1 MNDDNIYAKY
11 FFAGL
16 KPELDLTVSEW
27 ADKHRILTSIS
38 SSEPGPWQTDR
49 TPYLK
54 IYIKACGIG

>member
-38 SSEPGPWQTDR
+38 SSEPGPWQTATVVPSEKQR
-49 TPYLK
+49 
-54 IYIKACGIG
+54 